1 MYPPIATHQ
10 VEPQAFV
17 SVRERCDQREVPKFV
32 ERAFGE
38 LLRCLGALSIAPSG
52 CPFVIYHSFGPD
64 GVDAEVALPVRER
77 IAETECV
84 VNGTLPAMV
93 VVRAVHIGPYDGIA
107 RSYSDLADWV
117 EDHGCHTSGL
127 VLERYLVGP
136 NDNVSA
142 GEFRT
147 EIEMP
152 LVREAVAAPV

>member
-1 MYPPIATHQ
+1 MSPAIAIHQ

-17 SVRERCDQREVPKFV
+17 SVREHCDQREIA
-32 ERAFGE
+32 AFIQGAFAQ
-38 LLRCLGALSIAPSG
+38 LFRCLGVLGIAPSG
-52 CPFVIYHSFGPD
+52 SPFVIYHSFGPS

-84 VNGTLPAMV
+84 LNGTLPAMV
-93 VVRAVHIGPYDGIA
+93 VARAVHIGPYDGIA
-107 RSYSDLADWV
+107 RCYSALSSWV
-117 EDHGCHTSGL
+117 EDHSCQTSGI

-142 GEFRT
+142 SEFRT

-152 LVREAVAAPV
+152 LAQEAVAAPV